1 MSTGNNSLPHDCVVS
16 FISGNNIAVESIV
29 EAVAVAKPDCTGLT
43 LQCDNGS
50 QYTSKNFRK
59 AISHLGIKMKYI
71 WIHTPQ
77 QNGHIESFHNTLKR
91 EYIWPHDFANYQEA
105 EATISE
111 AYRDYNQNRLHSA
124 LKYVPPD
131 RVPRIVGGDT

>member
-1 MSTGNNSLPHDCVVS
+1 MN
-16 FISGNNIAVESIV
+16 
-29 EAVAVAKPDCTGLT
+29 LT
-43 LQCDNGS
+43 LQCDRGS
-50 QYTSKNFRK
+50 QYTSKNFRR
-59 AISHLGIKMKYI
+59 AISLLGIKMKYT
-71 WIHTPQ
+71 WIYTPQ

-91 EYIWPHDFANYQEA
+91 EYIWPHDCANYQEA

-131 RVPRIVGGDT
+131 EFLAPWEAIPK